1 VQWSRRLP
9 ELASNNI
16 RLVLVSVGKPH
27 VAKQLIQHLEF
38 ANGEEHLFVDPTNEL
53 YDSLDLN
60 RGVQRTFFNANTAF
74 AFLDRFTKTD
84 GTKELGEVLSK
95 WSQGTVASREAFHHC
110 VFLKTPRLISL
121 SYRLYF
127 SGLCSSQSRPG
138 VLAGRNFRVPRVANA
153 LRSLRPVDGGPRL
166 DRRSDGRC
174 HDGVGVNA
182 NSSAIL
188 TSKYSCSLAAFTDT
202 FWLRKHPL
210 SNGNDAALRG

>member
-1 VQWSRRLP
+1 MQWSRRLP

-27 VAKQLIQHLEF
+27 VAKQLIEHLEF

-95 WSQGTVASREAFHHC
+95 WSQGTVASRETSHHC
-110 VFLKTPRLISL
+110 FFER
-121 SYRLYF
+121 
-127 SGLCSSQSRPG
+127 SR
-138 VLAGRNFRVPRVANA
+138 V
-153 LRSLRPVDGGPRL
+153 
-166 DRRSDGRC
+166 
-174 HDGVGVNA
+174 
-182 NSSAIL
+182 
-188 TSKYSCSLAAFTDT
+188 
-202 FWLRKHPL
+202 
-210 SNGNDAALRG
+210 